1 MHAFLVGKPGCMVG
15 MTCVCHFWAGAVGGG
30 ALDTMIMGSTKAS
43 DALLRFTLPL
53 VVLLPFLA
61 CL

>member
-1 MHAFLVGKPGCMVG
+1 M
-15 MTCVCHFWAGAVGGG
+15 CHFWAGAVCGG

-43 DALLRFTLPL
+43 DALLRFALPL

-61 CL
+61 CLWKGCKQGEW